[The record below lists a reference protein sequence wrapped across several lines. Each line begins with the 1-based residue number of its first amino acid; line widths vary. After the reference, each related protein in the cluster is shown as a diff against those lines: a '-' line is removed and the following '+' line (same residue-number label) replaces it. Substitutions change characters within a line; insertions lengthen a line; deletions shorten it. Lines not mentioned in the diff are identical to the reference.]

1 MKTLFILRGV
11 PGCGK
16 STLAKSLCPD
26 VICEADNFF
35 YNENGEYCF
44 DFTKLHQAHGH
55 CRQTCENAMISGVE
69 RIVVSNT
76 STSEKEFAPYRYMA
90 EHYGYQCFVIVVENR
105 HGGVNSHGVPEDK
118 LDAMRKRLMG
128 SIKL

>member
-16 STLAKSLCPD
+16 STVAKNLCPD

-35 YNENGEYCF
+35 YTETEEYCF
-44 DFTKLHQAHGH
+44 DFTKLGQAHDY
-55 CRQTCENAMISGVE
+55 CRQTCKAAMQRGVE

-76 STSEKEFAPYRYMA
+76 STTEKEFAP
-90 EHYGYQCFVIVVENR
+90 
-105 HGGVNSHGVPEDK
+105 
-118 LDAMRKRLMG
+118 
-128 SIKL
+128 